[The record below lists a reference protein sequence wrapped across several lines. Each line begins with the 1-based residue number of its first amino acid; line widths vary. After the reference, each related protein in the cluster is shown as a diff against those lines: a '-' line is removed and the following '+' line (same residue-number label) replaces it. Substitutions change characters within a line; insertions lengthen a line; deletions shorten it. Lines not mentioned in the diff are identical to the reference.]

1 MTESATIRHVRPLS
15 EGWVLGILAAMPDER
30 IDPSQNTQAFQA
42 WVDTNNNNQ
51 AAQPAAT
58 GSKLGFIVAGAV
70 VAVVLVVVVVLVLL

>member
-1 MTESATIRHVRPLS
+1 M
-15 EGWVLGILAAMPDER
+15 GILSPMPDER

-42 WVDTNNNNQ
+42 WVDNNNNQ

-70 VAVVLVVVVVLVLL
+70 VAVAVIVVVVFALL

>member
-1 MTESATIRHVRPLS
+1 MPQSDTFSHTPQVRS
-15 EGWVLGILAAMPDER
+15 IGILSAMPDER

-42 WVDTNNNNQ
+42 WVDNNNNTSQ

-70 VAVVLVVVVVLVLL
+70 VAVVLVVVVVFALL

>member
-1 MTESATIRHVRPLS
+1 M
-15 EGWVLGILAAMPDER
+15 GILSAMPDER

-42 WVDTNNNNQ
+42 WVDNSSTNQ

-70 VAVVLVVVVVLVLL
+70 VAVAVVVVVVLVLL